1 MYYFLLSFFLVAKVY
16 SQTVNSEPHLQV
28 LEIVKNILEEEREK
42 HQIPGMSVALY
53 ANNQEY
59 FLSFGL
65 ADKENRTYI
74 DSDTL
79 FRLASIA
86 KVFTST
92 VLSIKAIEGRVNL
105 NDKISKYLYIKN
117 QPILN
122 NDFSKI
128 SLLNLA
134 THTSSLP
141 RTFPDSNEKHIKTE
155 DQLIQYLNEW
165 KTQSPAGSNY
175 SYSNLGFSI
184 LGIALARENQS
195 TYMEMLES
203 LILQPLKM
211 NATVLDIPDFL
222 LSRLATGYHEDKAV
236 ERHHRNRLNIPS
248 GGLYSNA
255 RDMLK
260 FLKANLG
267 LEGPRNL
274 LTAMDFA
281 QKEFF
286 AVGKQLSL
294 GLGWQRFTTKENIL
308 IIDKNGG
315 LPGFS
320 SYIGMRRQDKKM
332 GIVILINKDDVNT
345 TAIGRRILSA
355 LK

>member
-16 SQTVNSEPHLQV
+16 SQTTDSEPHLQV
-28 LEIVKNILEEEREK
+28 LEIVKNILEEERKK
-42 HQIPGMSVALY
+42 HNIPGMSVALY

-74 DSDTL
+74 DSETL
-79 FRLASIA
+79 FRLGSIA

-105 NDKISKYLYIKN
+105 NDKISKYLHINN

-122 NDFSKI
+122 NAFSKI

-134 THTSSLP
+134 THTSNLP
-141 RTFPDSNEKHIKTE
+141 RAFPDTPENSIKTE
-155 DQLIQYLNEW
+155 DQLIEYLNQW
-165 KTQSPAGSNY
+165 QATSPAGSNY
-175 SYSNLGFSI
+175 FYSNLGFSI

-195 TYMEMLES
+195 TYMEMLNS
-203 LILQPLKM
+203 LILEPLKM
-211 NATVLDIPDFL
+211 NATVVDVPDFL
-222 LSRLATGYHEDKAV
+222 GSRLATGYHDDKAV
-236 ERHHRNRLNIPS
+236 EKIKQKRLNIPS
-248 GGLYSNA
+248 GGLYSSA

-267 LEGPRNL
+267 LEGPRKL
-274 LTAMDFA
+274 ITAMEFA

-286 AVGKQLSL
+286 AVSKQLSL

-320 SYIGMRRQDKKM
+320 SYIGMRTQDKKM
-332 GIVILINKDDVNT
+332 GIVILVNKDDVNT
-345 TAIGRRILSA
+345 TAIGRRTLSA